1 MTSLTRA
8 DWEQRANDLKIEGRA
23 FVHGEFRP
31 ALSGQTT
38 ISVLIVLLL
47 AFTLMACK
55 KEEIAATAPSEQT
68 ASATAVEQEQAPAEE
83 KVAGEEK
90 APAEE
95 KAEEEKAP
103 AVSAEQK

>member
-1 MTSLTRA
+1 VNT
-8 DWEQRANDLKIEGRA
+8 LK
-23 FVHGEFRP
+23 
-31 ALSGQTT
+31 ST

-83 KVAGEEK
+83 KEAGEEK